1 MAKATIFGRGLDPLE
16 IEGLLT
22 LLAEAGS
29 CEGPVDVADAITAAS
44 PDQDDA
50 VILLLGSP
58 GTCADNELE
67 ANLAQIPAG
76 MQRAIW
82 VWPKNSTESN
92 PPPAARKYC
101 YSIVPWSASKLRAVM
116 ADDDVTCF
124 EKPDGIPIPKVE
136 TERNLCVDEDTDTKP
151 K

>member
-1 MAKATIFGRGLDPLE
+1 MTKATIFGRGLSPLE
-16 IEGLLT
+16 IEGLLS

-29 CEGPVDVADAITAAS
+29 CEGPVAVVEAIPAAGA
-44 PDQDDA
+44 DQDDA
-50 VILLLGSP
+50 VVLLLGTP
-58 GTCADNELE
+58 GTCADSELE
-67 ANLAQIPAG
+67 ANLAQIPAR

-82 VWPKNSTESN
+82 VWPNTSTESN

-101 YSIVPWSASKLRAVM
+101 YSIVPWSASKLRAVL

-124 EKPDGIPIPKVE
+124 EKPDGVPMPKVE
-136 TERNLCVDEDTDTKP
+136 TERNLCVDEDVDTKP